1 MERREIEEATG
12 VRAIRRVS
20 EHTVVVENV
29 SGHCRPATRL
39 EIALWSLLTRDTPT
53 A

>member
-12 VRAIRRVS
+12 VKNIRRVS

-29 SGHCRPATRL
+29 SGHCRPATPL
-39 EIALWSLLTRDTPT
+39 EVILWSLLTEGTD